1 MTNIYVGPIHNIK
14 GRNGFGLYPVLVVKF
29 KKVNKKGTLTFKL
42 WIRQQF
48 NKILAL
54 RGFKTISNEKHN
66 IVKRD
71 EK

>member
-1 MTNIYVGPIHNIK
+1 MYVGPIHKIK

-29 KKVNKKGTLTFKL
+29 KKVNKKGTFTFKL

-48 NKILAL
+48 DKILTL
-54 RGFKTISNEKHN
+54 RIFKTISNDKLN